1 MRAITSSSFPIS
13 RSGLAAA
20 DWLSRADNVQCY
32 VELWSTV
39 AAVLRPH
46 GIELGTD
53 IDQSC
58 FRGGCPAT
66 GYSYLWDY
74 VPMISTF
81 SWFSTMSTY
90 PAAVDRPAAEFLQAA
105 PCAAGHTCGLKGYI
119 LDLKS
124 HGVPAEKISAALS
137 ISGLPGQGGCGSR
150 AECYHACTSSAC
162 GCTGKYDPKGEVSG
176 KTA

>member
-90 PAAVDRPAAEFLQAA
+90 PAAVDRPAAEFLQVV
-105 PCAAGHTCGLKGYI
+105 CAAATPVG
-119 LDLKS
+119 
-124 HGVPAEKISAALS
+124 
-137 ISGLPGQGGCGSR
+137 
-150 AECYHACTSSAC
+150 
-162 GCTGKYDPKGEVSG
+162 
-176 KTA
+176 